1 MRRLIVFN
9 SVTLDAYFT
18 SPTGDMSWAHR
29 SDPEWDAYVADNTK
43 GESILL
49 FGRVTYD
56 MMASWWP
63 SPNATKAF
71 PVVAKKMN
79 ETQKFVFSR
88 KMKSAEWQNTRVV
101 NGDIA
106 AEVRKMKSEPGP
118 GMTILGSG
126 TIVAQLT
133 DANLIDEYQVVVNPV
148 VLGAG
153 RTMFDGVKEMVK
165 LRLTSSRAFKNGNL
179 LAVYESLV
187 AGA

>member
-9 SVTLDAYFT
+9 SVTLDGYFT
-18 SPTGDMSWAHR
+18 GPSGDMSWAHK
-29 SDPEWDAYVADNTK
+29 SDPEWDAYVAGNTH
-43 GESILL
+43 GESVLL

-56 MMASWWP
+56 MMASFWP
-63 SPNATKAF
+63 TPHAAKAF
-71 PVVAKKMN
+71 PEVAKKMN
-79 ETQKFVFSR
+79 KTDKLVFSR
-88 KMKSAEWQNTRVV
+88 TMKKAPWQNTRIV

-106 AEVRKMKSEPGP
+106 DQVSKLKSEPGP

-133 DANLIDEYQVVVNPV
+133 DANLIDEYQVVVCPV

-179 LAVYESLV
+179 LTVYEPLV